1 MRLLAVDDD
10 IGTNALLKF
19 AITGGNE
26 GSFFTIDSGTGN
38 FLFSVDFYDL
48 PSLSMIRFLF
58 REERFKIG
66 LTVTKYRNIGFI
78 CNNLN
83 YEMKESQ
90 SGKSYSSRLTCSF
103 CDKLDS

>member
-38 FLFSVDFYDL
+38 FDFQLTSLICSLLSIKSFLFMEARFLRWAKQLEDKNSGILFSYL
-48 PSLSMIRFLF
+48 
-58 REERFKIG
+58 K
-66 LTVTKYRNIGFI
+66 
-78 CNNLN
+78 
-83 YEMKESQ
+83 
-90 SGKSYSSRLTCSF
+90 
-103 CDKLDS
+103 